1 VFGEQ
6 LGNVSDST
14 TPVVRVLICD
24 EHMLVRR
31 SLVASLEDSAAV
43 EVVAEVSEGG
53 QAVADARHRAP
64 NVAFVSLVLPDMA
77 GTETLRLIAEVMPG
91 IRLVALTVEESPE
104 ERIDAFRAGAT
115 AVIDKDVLLAG
126 GPELNERILR
136 GSPVVDPATAATI
149 AERFD
154 DLVADDA
161 VAALSGRERRVLDAT
176 SAGLALDAVADSL
189 DMETGEVRNH
199 LLNVLYRLHR
209 AAPLPPRSDADTLL
223 SSLGS

>member
-1 VFGEQ
+1 VFSEQ
-6 LGNVSDST
+6 LGNVSDPA

-24 EHMLVRR
+24 DHMLVRR
-31 SLVASLEDSAAV
+31 SLVASLEDTGAA

-53 QAVADARHRAP
+53 QAVADARRCAP
-64 NVAFVSLVLPDMA
+64 DVAFVSLVLPDMA

-104 ERIDAFRAGAT
+104 ERIDGFRAGTT

-126 GPELNERILR
+126 GPELDERIIR

-149 AERFD
+149 ADRFD
-154 DLVADDA
+154 DMVADDSL
-161 VAALSGRERRVLDAT
+161 AALSGRERRVLAAT
-176 SAGLALDAVADSL
+176 SAGLDRDAAADSL
-189 DMETGEVRNH
+189 TMQVGEVRNH

-209 AAPLPPRSDADTLL
+209 FAPLTPRSDAGAFL
-223 SSLGS
+223 SGSGS